1 MEYQGMPKLWHS
13 TLFAFLLSLT
23 QLCSAGERASQQ
35 DIKWIYNT
43 LLEVQQRHGLPAMG
57 VAIVTRDGVW
67 AFATSGHR
75 RADDLKTSVDLHDQW
90 HLGSC
95 TKSMTATLVAMLVAD
110 DVLRWDLTLSEVFG
124 QRMVHPDLRGVTLR
138 QLLDHEAG
146 LSHTI
151 WPSNLSTND
160 TVAQRQQ
167 LAVEVLSKKPATSV
181 GEHSYSNTGYMI
193 AAAIM
198 EKATGRSWESLIRSR
213 LFAPLGMQSAGFGA
227 PGRNVTPPDSIHG
240 HVNGRPVSPGPGADN
255 HAVAGPAG
263 TVHASISDWGKYIE
277 LHLDGAVGDTRL
289 LDKEQ
294 FKVLHTPV
302 PGANYACGWIVNK
315 HNKTLSHRGSNNLW
329 YCKVTL
335 HQQDGYSILVTTNVA
350 ADVSGCAE
358 AFRDLEKKIQSAS
371 DRWLSPLSDYVGV
384 YTLRPGVML
393 TIKNENKELSVMRT
407 GQRFFAMDRAGHDH
421 FAVRAVDA
429 TISFHRNRG
438 GEVDRCVLHQND
450 LQKEALKVN

>member
-1 MEYQGMPKLWHS
+1 MPKLWYS
-13 TLFAFLLSLT
+13 TLFACLLSLT

-43 LLEVQQRHGLPAMG
+43 LLEVQRQHGLPAMG

-75 RADDLKTSVDLHDQW
+75 RADRPKAYVDLHDQW

-110 DVLRWDLTLSEVFG
+110 DVLRWDLTLSEAFG
-124 QRMVHPDLRGVTLR
+124 QRVVHPDLRGVTLR
-138 QLLDHEAG
+138 QLLAHEAG

-181 GEHSYSNTGYMI
+181 GKHSYSNTGYMI

-240 HVNGRPVSPGPGADN
+240 HVNGRPVSPGPEADN
-255 HAVAGPAG
+255 HPVNGPAG

-289 LDKEQ
+289 LGKEQ

-302 PGANYACGWIVNK
+302 PGANYACGWSVDTH
-315 HNKTLSHRGSNNLW
+315 HNILWHNGSNKRW
-329 YCKVTL
+329 YCVATL
-335 HQQDGYSILVTTNVA
+335 HQQDGYAILITTNVA
-350 ADVSGCAE
+350 QNAGGQAE
-358 AFRDLEKKIQSAS
+358 AFRDLKKKVRSET

-384 YTLRPGVML
+384 YTLRPGVTL

-407 GQRFFAMDRAGHDH
+407 GQRFLAMDRAGHDH

-438 GEVDRCVLHQND
+438 GEVDRCVLHQD
-450 LQKEALKVN
+450 EQQLDALKVK